1 LKGTDK
7 TPTTNFEVDK
17 SAQRRDDDSVDVR
30 ERVTIKL
37 PRDLERALIEDS
49 KRRGKDLRE
58 QLPTAILYGL
68 RLYVAAYISDFKRPD
83 AP

>member
-1 LKGTDK
+1 MSEIGREDK
-7 TPTTNFEVDK
+7 TAQGRSGTSEEVEHIT
-17 SAQRRDDDSVDVR
+17 VN
-30 ERVTIKL
+30 L
-37 PRDLERALIEDS
+37 PPDLQRALIEDS

-68 RLYVAAYISDFKRPD
+68 RLYAAAYISDFKRPD